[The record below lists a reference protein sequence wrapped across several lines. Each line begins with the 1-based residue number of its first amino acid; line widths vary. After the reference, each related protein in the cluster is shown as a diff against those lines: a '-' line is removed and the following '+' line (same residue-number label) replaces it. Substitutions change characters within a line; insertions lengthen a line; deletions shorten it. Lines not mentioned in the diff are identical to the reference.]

1 MSTAKSAVPP
11 AHGPSGSI
19 WVKRL
24 PGVLLCAAIAGVA
37 TYLGKIDWFA
47 SHGLSL
53 LTLAIV
59 IGMLLGNT
67 VYGSIAP
74 TAGAGIGFTKQTLL
88 RLGIVLYGFRLTTAD
103 IAHVGVAG
111 VMIDA
116 IIVGGTFLLAMWMG
130 TRWLGMDRKTVMLI
144 GAGSSICGAAAVLGT
159 EPVVKARS
167 EQVTVAVATVVVFG
181 TICIFLYPALYQW
194 NLTSGFIPG
203 GQREFGIFTGS
214 TVHEVAQ
221 VVAAARAMGPE
232 AADTAVVT
240 KMVRVMMLA
249 PFLLMLSAWLA
260 RTERSEAGANSGG
273 KSKMTIPWFAFGFI
287 AVVLFNSLN
296 LLPAELVSNVNA
308 GANILL
314 AMAMAA
320 LGLTTHAS
328 AIKNAGAKPLML
340 AALLAVWLVV
350 GGGLLN
356 HFLLGA

>member
-1 MSTAKSAVPP
+1 MSTAKPAAHHHAPP
-11 AHGPSGSI
+11 SSGSI
-19 WVKRL
+19 WAKRL

-37 TYLGKIDWFA
+37 SYVGQIEWFA
-47 SHGLSL
+47 SHGLSV
-53 LTLAIV
+53 LTLAII
-59 IGMLLGNT
+59 IGMVLGNT

-103 IAHVGVAG
+103 IAHVGLNG
-111 VMIDA
+111 VIIDA
-116 IIVGGTFLLAMWMG
+116 IVVGGTFMLAMLIG
-130 TRWLGMDRKTVMLI
+130 TRWLGMDRKQVMLI

-159 EPVVKARS
+159 EPVVKARAD
-167 EQVTVAVATVVVFG
+167 QVTVAVATVVVFG

-194 NLTSGFIPG
+194 NLTAGFIPG
-203 GQREFGIFTGS
+203 GATEFGIYTGA

-249 PFLLMLSAWLA
+249 PFLLILSAYLA
-260 RTERSEAGANSGG
+260 RSERAEAGAQGQ

-296 LLPAELVSNVNA
+296 LVPKEIVGNVNT
-308 GANILL
+308 GANVLL
-314 AMAMAA
+314 AMAMAG

-328 AIKNAGAKPLML
+328 AIKNAGAKPLVL
-340 AALLAVWLVV
+340 AAILAVWLVV

-356 HFLLGA
+356 RFML